1 MKSLALIALVVL
13 AGAASAQTL
22 RQVGFGE
29 VRVVDGVRVVPLTI
43 DQIEGVL
50 AIDINIVL
58 DSRQVRVVDFQ
69 LTDLLPGF
77 IAFHNVDADTLKF
90 AAAGAQKVEAGS
102 GVFAELQVE
111 DQGQISDLQFSMV
124 LFNDG
129 QIPVEYAPRWVV
141 PLVTSVAEEA
151 TLPDGN
157 RLEQNYPNPFNA
169 ETTISFVVAKSAY
182 VELVVYNAVGQ
193 TVRTL
198 VGGQCAVGEHRIVWN
213 GRDDVGESLA
223 GGRYVAKM
231 VGTDFVRKIGMTL
244 LK

>member
-1 MKSLALIALVVL
+1 M
-13 AGAASAQTL
+13 G
-22 RQVGFGE
+22 
-29 VRVVDGVRVVPLTI
+29 VVPLTI

-58 DSRQVRVVDFQ
+58 DRRQVRVVDFQ

-77 IAFHNVDADTLKF
+77 IALHNVDFDTLKF
-90 AAAGAQKVEAGS
+90 AAAVVQKVEAGS
-102 GVFAELQVE
+102 GVFTDLQVE
-111 DQGQISDLQFSMV
+111 DQGQMSDLQLSTV
-124 LFNDG
+124 LFNDS

-198 VGGQCAVGEHRIVWN
+198 VGGQCVVGEHRIVWN

-223 GGRYVAKM
+223 SGRYVAKM
-231 VGTDFVRKIGMTL
+231 VGADFVRQMAMTL